1 MQYDS
6 EDDGEKA
13 VELFK
18 FKNKSKSELN
28 IDLIIIDL
36 NMKSMDGDEASK
48 KVFIIFFY
56 ITILYFIF
64 NLFM

>member
-18 FKNKSKSELN
+18 FKNKSKSE
-28 IDLIIIDL
+28 II
-36 NMKSMDGDEASK
+36 K
-48 KVFIIFFY
+48 K
-56 ITILYFIF
+56 
-64 NLFM
+64 N

>member
-1 MQYDS
+1 MNTIMQYDS

-18 FKNKSKSELN
+18 FKNKMKSDLN

-36 NMKSMDGDEASK
+36 NMNSMDGDEATK
-48 KVFIIFFY
+48 
-56 ITILYFIF
+56 
-64 NLFM
+64 